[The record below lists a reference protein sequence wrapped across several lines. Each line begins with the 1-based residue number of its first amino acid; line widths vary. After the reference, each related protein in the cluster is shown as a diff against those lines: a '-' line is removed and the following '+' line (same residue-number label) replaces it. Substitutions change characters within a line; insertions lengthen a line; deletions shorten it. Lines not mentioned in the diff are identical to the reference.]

1 MENKL
6 IVPGLE
12 EHEGIIKKQHQE
24 DFTDLDAACYY
35 SNIPLSELCSPEQIL
50 TENSLKGFPAILP
63 ASNINAA
70 ILRVVDNKIVLIDTS
85 HNMPLQRDTSD
96 INTEEDKYC
105 LWDYDGDNKKIK
117 VAGVLSNETRYILR
131 DKRKSRNRISKISK
145 RKNRS

>member
-6 IVPGLE
+6 E
-12 EHEGIIKKQHQE
+12 DTIKKQHQE
-24 DFTDLDAACYY
+24 DFIDLDAACYY

-70 ILRVVDNKIVLIDTS
+70 ILRIVDNKIVLIDTS

-96 INTEEDKYC
+96 INTEDDKYC

-117 VAGVLSNETRYILR
+117 VARVLSNETRCILR
-131 DKRKSRNRISKISK
+131 DKRKSRNKISKISK

>member
-6 IVPGLE
+6 E
-12 EHEGIIKKQHQE
+12 DTIKKQHQE
-24 DFTDLDAACYY
+24 DFIDLDAACYY

-70 ILRVVDNKIVLIDTS
+70 ILRIVDNKIVLIDTS

-96 INTEEDKYC
+96 INTEDDKYC
-105 LWDYDGDNKKIK
+105 LWDYDDDNKKIK
-117 VAGVLSNETRYILR
+117 VARVLSNETRYILR

-145 RKNRS
+145 RKNRR